1 MVDPTCGCMD
11 RVLDYASQ
19 PALSPDG
26 RRLAFRRWKSD
37 DRGIGVMDAHGG
49 NRSRL
54 TNFLE
59 DALPAWAPDARTL
72 VFSSRREPDRKSRL
86 YAVETAGGSDW
97 ELHQAGGPVFGS
109 YPIWSSANRVIYHAD
124 APQVG
129 LAQVNP
135 DGAGFAMLVDDG
147 SATAPSISS
156 DGRSLIYMSQT
167 GGSWDIY
174 RANADGSG
182 RVRLTDNPAN
192 DGLPAWSP
200 DGRSIAFLSD
210 RSGAWSLWVMNA
222 NGSAQREVARLPGGP
237 DGRVG
242 GEPDY
247 STRGWTEERISW
259 EP

>member
-1 MVDPTCGCMD
+1 
-11 RVLDYASQ
+11 
-19 PALSPDG
+19 
-26 RRLAFRRWKSD
+26 
-37 DRGIGVMDAHGG
+37 
-49 NRSRL
+49 
-54 TNFLE
+54 
-59 DALPAWAPDARTL
+59 
-72 VFSSRREPDRKSRL
+72 
-86 YAVETAGGSDW
+86 
-97 ELHQAGGPVFGS
+97 
-109 YPIWSSANRVIYHAD
+109 VIYHAD
-124 APQVG
+124 ALQVG

-147 SATAPSISS
+147 LATAPSISS

-259 EP
+259 GP